1 VTENMSRI
9 DAPLWILISTCIL
22 VSLVSSQEVTDISKP
37 LKSLATKIDFTPK
50 SRIEMAL
57 NKKYSSRPNSTK
69 LRKPKSRR
77 S

>member
-1 VTENMSRI
+1 MSRI

-37 LKSLATKIDFTPK
+37 LKSLATKIG
-50 SRIEMAL
+50 
-57 NKKYSSRPNSTK
+57 SRPNSTK

-77 S
+77 SSIYDETDIKDVKKGKHITYI